1 MSRSTTPLPFQVGVC
16 VAATPD
22 AMPLVAF
29 DSYAAQRSRKV
40 AMELPEGPFRLV
52 AGESVQ
58 AYAPALEHVRLV
70 GPGDGSLCVGGKPV
84 RADLKP
90 AVV

>member
-1 MSRSTTPLPFQVGVC
+1 VSRSTTPLPFQVGVC

-70 GPGDGSLCVGGKPV
+70 GPGDGSLCVGGS
-84 RADLKP
+84 RSEQT
-90 AVV
+90 